1 MATNN
6 ISNRLNKV
14 LSVLNDSNITQEA
27 YKKFVDV
34 TPVRTGNAK
43 RKTRKT
49 GNGINADYPYAGVLD
64 KGRHMTTKGMRGS
77 DQAPEGMSKPTI
89 EHIRSYVKQKL
100 GIILK

>member
-49 GNGINADYPYAGVLD
+49 GNVINADYPYAGVLD

>member
-14 LSVLNDSNITQEA
+14 LEVLNDNNITQEA

-34 TPVRTGNAK
+34 TPVKTGNAK

-49 GNGINADYPYAGVLD
+49 GNNIEADYQYASVLD
-64 KGRHMTTKGMRGS
+64 KGRHMTTRGMRGS

-89 EHIRSYVKQKL
+89 EHIRSYVRQKL

>member
-6 ISNRLNKV
+6 ISKRLNKV
-14 LSVLNDSNITQEA
+14 LEVLNDSNITQEA

-49 GNGINADYPYAGVLD
+49 GNSIDADYSYASVLD
-64 KGRHMTTKGMRGS
+64 KGRHMTTRGMRGS

-89 EHIRSYVKQKL
+89 DHIRSYVKQKL

>member
-1 MATNN
+1 VATNN

-14 LSVLNDSNITQEA
+14 LGVLNDTTVTQEA

-49 GNGINADYPYAGVLD
+49 GNSIDANYPYAGVLD
-64 KGRHMTTKGMRGS
+64 KGRHMTPKGMRGS
-77 DQAPEGMSKPTI
+77 DQAPEGMTKPTI
-89 EHIRSYVKQKL
+89 DHIRSYVKQKL